1 MISTNWFGTSRQA
14 RPPYSSVPP
23 CLRKGISPCALL
35 PLENK
40 GSLPTVRDW
49 LYQNNDWAKTH
60 PIFSGLPTGLLD
72 YQFYREILGEQ
83 FFSGQD
89 PPAEVVAGMI
99 NTSFGYHSGLTV
111 CTYKIGAGRLLLNSL
126 LVRENLVVGVVT
138 PRGRATAAQYVEL
151 RSKQQ
156 NRLGCA
162 VSKRDACSM
171 GTCVLDEQAETLALL
186 GLGFWMS
193 KRDACS
199 TEVNDAERDVDT
211 CEWTEPAGLSR
222 WCVDGSCGG
231 IAADDR
237 RGRGH
242 ARRRQ
247 WTRSSGSGRPRADIT
262 PNTPAALTGFQTVR
276 ITSTIQSPLTAN
288 VLAIE
293 SRCGDRVIDQAI
305 LVSCDLCIFRPGIL
319 AEFRELVAKRL
330 PGFDVRKLILAAT
343 HTHSAPVLK
352 QTQYDESSYGDAT
365 QPKDYLPVLFQ
376 RMADAVA
383 LAWERRTVG
392 AVAWGLGHA
401 VVGLNRRLVYADGHA
416 EMLGNTNDP
425 SFRHVEG
432 YEDHSVDIL
441 CFYDQQQR
449 LKATAI
455 SVACPAQMSQ
465 GETVV
470 SADFWHTARQMLR
483 ERYGQDLCVLGF
495 CAPAGDQCPHLSIRG
510 KSEARMDQLRG
521 VSRTQELGRRVA
533 ESFFDVAD
541 VIAKDIRAT
550 APLAHLVQQI
560 DLPTRKITAPEY
572 AIARQVCEEIDAKP
586 ERAGWDTWVRKLYGD
601 VCDRYQAQQTGPH
614 VFSMEL
620 HVLRLGDVAIATNPF
635 ELYVDY
641 GVQIQARSAAEQ
653 TFLDPVGCRRPG

>member
-1 MISTNWFGTSRQA
+1 MLS
-14 RPPYSSVPP
+14 
-23 CLRKGISPCALL
+23 
-35 PLENK
+35 
-40 GSLPTVRDW
+40 
-49 LYQNNDWAKTH
+49 
-60 PIFSGLPTGLLD
+60 
-72 YQFYREILGEQ
+72 EIL
-83 FFSGQD
+83 
-89 PPAEVVAGMI
+89 
-99 NTSFGYHSGLTV
+99 T
-111 CTYKIGAGRLLLNSL
+111 
-126 LVRENLVVGVVT
+126 
-138 PRGRATAAQYVEL
+138 RA
-151 RSKQQ
+151 
-156 NRLGCA
+156 N
-162 VSKRDACSM
+162 
-171 GTCVLDEQAETLALL
+171 
-186 GLGFWMS
+186 
-193 KRDACS
+193 
-199 TEVNDAERDVDT
+199 
-211 CEWTEPAGLSR
+211 GLSR
-222 WCVDGSCGG
+222 RDFLGGALTAAAAGSLLTT
-231 IAADDR
+231 APAMDAQTPPADSQLWI
-237 RGRGH
+237 GT
-242 ARRRQ
+242 A
-247 WTRSSGSGRPRADIT
+247 TADIT

-293 SRCGDRVIDQAI
+293 SRCGDRVLDQAI

-319 AEFRELVAKRL
+319 AEFREFVAQRL

-365 QPKDYLPVLFQ
+365 QPKDYVPVLFQ

-401 VVGLNRRLVYADGHA
+401 VVGHNRRLVYADGHA

-425 SFRHVEG
+425 SFRRVEG

-441 CFYDQQQR
+441 CFYDQQRR

-465 GETVV
+465 GETIV
-470 SADFWHTARQMLR
+470 SADFWHTTRQMLR

-510 KSEARMDQLRG
+510 KGEARMDQLRG

-533 ESFFDVAD
+533 ESCFDVAA

-550 APLAHLVQQI
+550 APLTHLVQPI
-560 DLPTRKITAPEY
+560 DMPTRMITAPEY
-572 AIARQVCEEIDAKP
+572 AIARQVCAEIDAKP
-586 ERAGWDTWVRKLYGD
+586 ERVGWDTWVRKLYAD

-614 VFSMEL
+614 VYVMEL

-641 GVQIQARSAAEQ
+641 AVQIQARSAAEQ
-653 TFLDPVGCRRPG
+653 TFLIQLAAAGQHDPGYVPTPRAVDGGTFTTSPMNNYSATVMSDIIGPEGGQTLVDRTVEAIGKLF